1 MVKINFSPVIKWSGS
16 KRSQADEIIARFPK
30 RIKTYYEPF
39 LGGGSIMRAVMQ
51 SDIQVDRFVCSDK
64 NGDLIQLWQH
74 IKEYPEEL
82 ADRYE
87 ELWKGLNAQDDDKTR
102 KIAYYN
108 VIRKRFNEYRSPAD
122 FLFLLRTCANGMPR
136 YNSRGEFNTSFH
148 ITRDGIKPETLRT
161 IIREWSILL
170 NSRDITFQTCSY
182 DTIYTGPDDYLYLD
196 PPYAATRGMYYGALD
211 NEAFFA
217 WIGQQQADFSL
228 SFDGKCKDKDYTYD
242 VPEHLYDNHIY
253 LRSGNSSFRRV
264 TGHSR
269 DSVIYESLYVK
280 SQNKSNEG

>member
-1 MVKINFSPVIKWSGS
+1 MKSKNTIFSPVIKWSGS
-16 KRSQADEIIARFPK
+16 KRSQADEIITRFPK

-51 SDIQVDRFVCSDK
+51 SDIQVDRFVCSDL
-64 NGDLIQLWQH
+64 NADLIQLWQH
-74 IKEYPEEL
+74 IKDYPEEL

-87 ELWKGLNAQDDDKTR
+87 ELWLQLNGKDDDKSR
-102 KIAYYN
+102 KMAYYN
-108 VIRKRFNEYRSPAD
+108 SIRKRFNEDRSPAD

-136 YNSRGEFNTSFH
+136 YNGRGEFNTSFH
-148 ITRDGIKPETLRT
+148 ITRNGIKPETLRT
-161 IIREWSILL
+161 IISEWSSLL
-170 NSRDITFQTCSY
+170 NSKNVSFQACSY
-182 DTIYTGPDDYLYLD
+182 DTIHSELDDYLYLD
-196 PPYAATRGMYYGALD
+196 PPFAATRGMYYGALD

-217 WIGQQQADFSL
+217 WIGQQQAGFTF

-242 VPEHLYDNHIY
+242 VPEYLYDNHIY

-269 DSVIYESLYVK
+269 DTVVYESLYIK
-280 SQNKSNEG
+280 STIR